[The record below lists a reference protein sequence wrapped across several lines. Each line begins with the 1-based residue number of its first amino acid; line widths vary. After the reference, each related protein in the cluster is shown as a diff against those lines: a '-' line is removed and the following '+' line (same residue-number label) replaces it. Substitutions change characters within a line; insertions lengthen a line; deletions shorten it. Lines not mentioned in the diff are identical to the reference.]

1 MTDIEGSGVQT
12 RRTYHQQLD
21 SIKGDCVRMAA
32 MVTEGIPRATQVL
45 LDHDLGGAQAIID
58 GDDPLDALSLETE
71 EQCYAV
77 FALQQPMASDLRGL
91 ITAVRMVSE
100 IERSGDLVVNI
111 AKGARRI
118 YGTEYTPRL
127 RGLISRMGDE
137 AARLFR
143 LAIDA
148 YADGDAGMAAALD
161 DLDDRLDDLHQDYI
175 AEIFEAA
182 NDGVFE
188 VQAAVQ
194 LALIGRYYERIGD
207 HAVNIGER
215 VRYMVTGWLPEQT
228 GAAREAVRQAR
239 AADAAAG
246 PDTGPAGAASRD
258 GLAAAGGAVA
268 GGRVVPGGAPGGGD
282 PDVPPGD
289 RAGAG

>member
-1 MTDIEGSGVQT
+1 MTGPEPEGNGVQT
-12 RRTYHQQLD
+12 RKTYHQQLETIR
-21 SIKGDCVRMAA
+21 SEIVRMAA

-45 LDHDLGGAQAIID
+45 LDHDLGGAQQIID
-58 GDDPLDALSLETE
+58 DDDPLDALALDTE
-71 EQCYAV
+71 EQCYSV
-77 FALQQPMASDLRGL
+77 FALQQPMAGDLRGL

-143 LAIDA
+143 LSIDA
-148 YADGDAGMAAALD
+148 YAEGDAAMAAALD

-175 AEIFEAA
+175 AEIFEASREGA
-182 NDGVFE
+182 FD

-228 GAAREAVRQAR
+228 GAAREAARQAR
-239 AADAAAG
+239 VTAESASAAAASTSGTASAGDEGLRALGGSEGVDG
-246 PDTGPAGAASRD
+246 P
-258 GLAAAGGAVA
+258 GG
-268 GGRVVPGGAPGGGD
+268 PGGADGSDGVAAGD
-282 PDVPPGD
+282 
-289 RAGAG
+289 

>member
-1 MTDIEGSGVQT
+1 MSDVPEVPVET
-12 RRTYHQQLD
+12 RRSYHQQLEGIRAD
-21 SIKGDCVRMAA
+21 IVRMAA
-32 MVTEGIPRATQVL
+32 MVTEGVPWATQVL
-45 LDHDLGGAQAIID
+45 LDLDLGGAQRIID
-58 GDDPLDALSLETE
+58 DDDPLDALAVETE

-77 FALQQPMASDLRGL
+77 FALQQPMAGDLRAL

-118 YGTEYTPRL
+118 YGTEYSPRM
-127 RGLISRMGDE
+127 RGLIGRMGEE

-148 YADGDAGMAAALD
+148 YVDGDAAMAAALD

-175 AEIFEAA
+175 AEIFEVAR
-182 NDGVFE
+182 DGGLD

-228 GAAREAVRQAR
+228 GAAREAVRRAR
-239 AADAAAG
+239 EEAG
-246 PDTGPAGAASRD
+246 PDGPD
-258 GLAAAGGAVA
+258 GPDGPVD
-268 GGRVVPGGAPGGGD
+268 GD
-282 PDVPPGD
+282 AEADGP
-289 RAGAG
+289 

>member
-1 MTDIEGSGVQT
+1 MMADTQGSPVET

-21 SIKGDCVRMAA
+21 SIRADIVHMAA

-45 LDHDLGGAQAIID
+45 LDHDLSGAQEIID
-58 GDDPLDALSLETE
+58 GDDPLDALALETE

-77 FALQQPMASDLRGL
+77 FALQQPMAGDLRGL

-127 RGLISRMGDE
+127 RGLVTKMGDE

-143 LAIDA
+143 LAIDS
-148 YADGDAGMAAALD
+148 YADGDAAMAAALD

-175 AEIFEAA
+175 AEIFEASRE
-182 NDGVFE
+182 GVFE

-228 GAAREAVRQAR
+228 GAAREAVRRSRVDVDTASPGPEIGSE
-239 AADAAAG
+239 AD
-246 PDTGPAGAASRD
+246 
-258 GLAAAGGAVA
+258 L
-268 GGRVVPGGAPGGGD
+268 
-282 PDVPPGD
+282 GD
-289 RAGAG
+289 RDR

>member
-1 MTDIEGSGVQT
+1 MIPVVDQHQGTAVET

-21 SIKGDCVRMAA
+21 GIRADIVRMAA

-45 LDHDLGGAQAIID
+45 LDNDLGGAQEIID
-58 GDDPLDALSLETE
+58 GDDPLDALALETE
-71 EQCYAV
+71 EQCYAI
-77 FALQQPMASDLRGL
+77 FALQQPMAGDLRAL
-91 ITAVRMVSE
+91 ITAVRMISE

-118 YGTEYTPRL
+118 YGTEYSPRL

-143 LAIDA
+143 LAIDS
-148 YADGDAGMAAALD
+148 YADGDAAMAAALD

-175 AEIFEAA
+175 AEIFEASQGGA
-182 NDGVFE
+182 FE

-228 GAAREAVRQAR
+228 GAAREAVRR
-239 AADAAAG
+239 SREAAA
-246 PDTGPAGAASRD
+246 PDLGEAGAAD
-258 GLAAAGGAVA
+258 GIGVGGSGVAATRGLVLPDEP
-268 GGRVVPGGAPGGGD
+268 RSDD
-282 PDVPPGD
+282 P
-289 RAGAG
+289 GAG

>member
-1 MTDIEGSGVQT
+1 MATPEDPVTQT
-12 RRTYHQQLD
+12 RKTYHQQLD
-21 SIKGDCVRMAA
+21 TIRADIVRMAA

-45 LDHDLGGAQAIID
+45 LDHDLGGAQSIID
-58 GDDPLDALSLETE
+58 DDDPLDALSLEAE

-77 FALQQPMASDLRGL
+77 FALQQPMAGDLRAL

-143 LAIDA
+143 LAIDS

-182 NDGVFE
+182 AEDAFD
-188 VQAAVQ
+188 VQVAVQ

-228 GAAREAVRQAR
+228 GAARMAARQTTEAPAV
-239 AADAAAG
+239 
-246 PDTGPAGAASRD
+246 PDLGRAGASGTE
-258 GLAAAGGAVA
+258 GLGGPR
-268 GGRVVPGGAPGGGD
+268 GVVPGGFVAPGG
-282 PDVPPGD
+282 DVPDDGS
-289 RAGAG
+289 GAV

>member
-1 MTDIEGSGVQT
+1 MTDTPGKQMET
-12 RRTYHQQLD
+12 RRTYHQRLD
-21 SIKGDCVRMAA
+21 DIQADLVRMAA
-32 MVTEGIPRATQVL
+32 LVTEGVPRATQVL

-58 GDDPLDALSLETE
+58 GDDPLDAMAVETE
-71 EQCYAV
+71 ERCYAV
-77 FALQQPMASDLRGL
+77 FALQQPMAGDLRGL
-91 ITAVRMVSE
+91 ITAVRMVAE

-111 AKGARRI
+111 AKGTRRI

-127 RGLISRMGDE
+127 RGLISRMGEE

-143 LAIDA
+143 LSIDA
-148 YADGDAGMAAALD
+148 YADGDAAMAAALD

-175 AEIFEAA
+175 AEIFEASA
-182 NDGVFE
+182 AGAFE

-228 GAAREAVRQAR
+228 GAARETVRRQLAES
-239 AADAAAG
+239 DAG
-246 PDTGPAGAASRD
+246 DLRD
-258 GLAAAGGAVA
+258 D
-268 GGRVVPGGAPGGGD
+268 PAPGHDGEGL
-282 PDVPPGD
+282 
-289 RAGAG
+289 